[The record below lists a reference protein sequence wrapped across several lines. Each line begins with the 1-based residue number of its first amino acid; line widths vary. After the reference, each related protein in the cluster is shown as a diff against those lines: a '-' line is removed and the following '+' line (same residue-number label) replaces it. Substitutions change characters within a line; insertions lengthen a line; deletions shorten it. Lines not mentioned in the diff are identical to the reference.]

1 LTQAAAARS
10 WQSEELIPE
19 TGVDTTGQ
27 GTAID
32 PSKKAESPAI
42 KPKAWKAL
50 PIAKILA
57 SPKKSLKAKATSSNF
72 LGVGARKAKAA
83 LTARKMER
91 AGLNRSNTNKVSH
104 TGSGIPQCQVM
115 RLKYVKGFTQ
125 AVRVPCRLDDL
136 A

>member
-1 LTQAAAARS
+1 VAR
-10 WQSEELIPE
+10 QTEELVSE
-19 TGVDTTGQ
+19 TRVDAAGQ
-27 GTAID
+27 GLPID
-32 PSKKAESPAI
+32 PSRKAVSPAV
-42 KPKAWKAL
+42 KRKAWKAL
-50 PIAKILA
+50 PVAQIIA
-57 SPKKSLKAKATSSNF
+57 SPKKSLKAKATASNF